1 MPQIDDAQNF
11 FADLHRQPIEF
22 PMRQFK
28 EFMEQAE
35 LVHELEGGRV
45 HSVAAKV
52 TQKIG
57 VFFQHHDLN
66 AGARQKEAEHH
77 SGRTAAGNTALR
89 VTLGSRHGSAFALNH
104 SRELAASMIGIQ
116 LRNIL
121 LQGKRRR

>member
-11 FADLHRQPIEF
+11 FADLYRQPIEF

-52 TQKIG
+52 TQK
-57 VFFQHHDLN
+57 VRMLFQHHDLD
-66 AGARQKEAEHH
+66 AGTRQKEAEHH
-77 SGRTAAGNTALR
+77 SGRTGAGNTALG
-89 VTLGSRHGSAFALNH
+89 VTLGSRHGSASAFDHPAN
-104 SRELAASMIGIQ
+104 
-116 LRNIL
+116 LR
-121 LQGKRRR
+121 QA